1 MLGSHRSH
9 QYWVGLQDAFNT
21 ASTAQKNN
29 LSRIGLGGLDAS
41 SLSFQVISVKA
52 SSSQNA
58 AEAAKQLQK
67 SGIGFIPIIDS
78 ENGTFVAMKGLI
90 SGEEKNLTSA
100 QINMMTRILGGG
112 ILNVDKLQDKLSAGE
127 MSDFM
132 NKLPK
137 RLRAFFSERDVT
149 ITESDILGSFG
160 GKNMEDGI
168 LRVDSGIDY
177 LKKHL
182 GLEARVGQNG
192 EYQKIHNGKQY
203 NLIDELLGSEDQI
216 GNTIKNIGGQEAIDI
231 LSRPDIRAIV
241 ESSSSSKELL
251 EELGKKLSSD
261 EYQSIEKVV
270 KGVRKEFDG
279 ISPHNI
285 NILKYKKNQIK
296 LEIEKLQ
303 YQISGGSTGV
313 APSLADANKLKEQ
326 LYELTGQSDILDNAN
341 NLYQVSLRGGMGE
354 EQFKSAAYF
363 TDFDKLG
370 RGGARGIFS
379 SFAGIYDE
387 EAIKSDLGIK
397 FNGLVISG
405 LGSNSSGVYADA
417 VSTSF
422 LGEIFSTPED
432 IENIRAYSNNMMN
445 EFRGHIEN
453 GTLPPDIKGML
464 RNTVYNNE
472 SEWLPSYMS
481 EASMR
486 NRDFAKQILEMHQS
500 GISPRDSPK
509 MMNMIASLH
518 ASEMYRIQSKK
529 GIDQYMPRLPDVKR
543 FAVSSEASASLG
555 GQSQLPPAMQGVNF
569 VGEKGNDITSELMN
583 FRVNDGRVLF
593 GPGMVDK
600 FYQSLG
606 GFDLDDKVLTKI
618 MTYNDK
624 AVNGKK
630 RLVFGMYRQ
639 PSGPQESIYAKAI
652 LDEDTLRSYFGDKN
666 FKNLFNEYKQNTQ
679 SPEMDELFDVLWNQ
693 KKYTNLNSESA
704 EELILQIYDSSK
716 SKGGM
721 GLRHLN
727 PDATGVTG
735 SHNRRILRQME
746 REGSDLQGVG
756 QYTRESIYK
765 IFTDESKK
773 AGDGFLI
780 LDEFT
785 DLLKTSDYTNAIDT
799 ALHSQL
805 LKAAESRN
813 IVELNRLIQANR
825 GDNLLGGLLQEST
838 FAKMFN
844 VAQSAEG
851 ALLGTYVNRTMLI
864 GSKMNQTEDLIEE
877 LYKIGGQDSNIQKIL
892 NIRTGLFAQETAI
905 DFSKNASGA
914 FNQLDIT
921 TSSIRAMNISAVSS
935 FDPAQAL
942 KLISSLE
949 GNPISNVGEQGI
961 RNLGRRIGTEHVIVS
976 EVANQ
981 MIANGE
987 DATEFLE
994 RYLPK
999 IDEILLGTR
1008 LHQADAKLFQDAIIG
1023 SIEGTAQDKSV
1034 FKEILDSLRASDDS
1048 EKISASLIKYFGAN
1062 ANSAYAGASAISA
1075 EGLRAAAIMAANKR
1089 LYNRGNL
1096 LDSTLLRH
1104 QYDEGSGRVADYLI
1118 AKHNEEISRIAN
1130 FGEDISL
1137 LPEIDRI
1144 DLDLRKMQSGQAAFS
1159 DIREGAR
1166 RSGVSMEQ
1174 MINTIEKRAYQSNS
1188 TLPYDDLRYGTSEGS
1203 VSEMFNAA
1211 RTKRR
1216 YDFYEKIRTD
1226 LRSTI
1231 DDIGTGPIDE
1241 IEKRSAEAFRLN
1253 SALPT
1258 TKDLDIL
1265 ALLSEDE
1272 KILES
1277 HFGGAAN
1284 VSAAR
1289 ATNRER
1295 IAAIR
1300 SNFNYEN
1307 LQDEYRTGAEF
1318 TQVQPASAVSS
1329 SGKVAEDIERV
1340 LSGENVVANKG
1351 TFTRLSNFIKDGS
1364 LKKLFNENKTFKNT
1378 AVGIGALVV
1387 ASFAYQH
1394 FSDRTPE
1401 QMQGPALLPGGSA
1414 YEENYPQRMAELPQ
1428 IGTMSYNPGINYKV
1442 NLFGD
1447 RGSVEDFRKN
1457 AMGLGKFNTNTTMY
1471 RRTPQLG
1478 RNPYQEVA
1486 SSF

>member
-1 MLGSHRSH
+1 M
-9 QYWVGLQDAFNT
+9 
-21 ASTAQKNN
+21 
-29 LSRIGLGGLDAS
+29 
-41 SLSFQVISVKA
+41 
-52 SSSQNA
+52 
-58 AEAAKQLQK
+58 
-67 SGIGFIPIIDS
+67 
-78 ENGTFVAMKGLI
+78 
-90 SGEEKNLTSA
+90 
-100 QINMMTRILGGG
+100 
-112 ILNVDKLQDKLSAGE
+112 
-127 MSDFM
+127 
-132 NKLPK
+132 
-137 RLRAFFSERDVT
+137 
-149 ITESDILGSFG
+149 
-160 GKNMEDGI
+160 
-168 LRVDSGIDY
+168 
-177 LKKHL
+177 
-182 GLEARVGQNG
+182 
-192 EYQKIHNGKQY
+192 
-203 NLIDELLGSEDQI
+203 
-216 GNTIKNIGGQEAIDI
+216 
-231 LSRPDIRAIV
+231 
-241 ESSSSSKELL
+241 
-251 EELGKKLSSD
+251 
-261 EYQSIEKVV
+261 
-270 KGVRKEFDG
+270 
-279 ISPHNI
+279 
-285 NILKYKKNQIK
+285 
-296 LEIEKLQ
+296 
-303 YQISGGSTGV
+303 
-313 APSLADANKLKEQ
+313 
-326 LYELTGQSDILDNAN
+326 
-341 NLYQVSLRGGMGE
+341 
-354 EQFKSAAYF
+354 
-363 TDFDKLG
+363 
-370 RGGARGIFS
+370 
-379 SFAGIYDE
+379 
-387 EAIKSDLGIK
+387 
-397 FNGLVISG
+397 
-405 LGSNSSGVYADA
+405 
-417 VSTSF
+417 STSF

-432 IENIRAYSNNMMN
+432 IENIRAYSNSMIN

-453 GTLPPDIKGML
+453 GTLPSDIKSML
-464 RNTVYNNE
+464 RHTVYDNE

-481 EASMR
+481 EASIR

-500 GISPRDSPK
+500 GISPRDSPR

-518 ASEMYRIQSKK
+518 ASEMYRIQNKK

-555 GQSQLPPAMQGVNF
+555 GESKPFSAMGDVNF
-569 VGEKGNDITSELMN
+569 VGEKGEDITSKLMN

-639 PSGPQESIYAKAI
+639 PSGPQESIYAKAN

-666 FKNLFNEYKQNTQ
+666 FKNLFNEYKQNTP
-679 SPEMDELFDVLWNQ
+679 SPEMDELFNVLWNE
-693 KKYTNLNSESA
+693 KEYTNLNKESA

-716 SKGGM
+716 KKGGM

-746 REGSDLQGVG
+746 REGSELQGAG
-756 QYTRESIYK
+756 QYTRENIYK
-765 IFTDESKK
+765 IFTKDESGKSAAEK
-773 AGDGFLI
+773 FLI
-780 LDEFT
+780 LDEFEE
-785 DLLKTSDYTNAIDT
+785 LLKTSDYTNAIDT
-799 ALHSQL
+799 TLHSQL

-838 FAKMFN
+838 FAKMLN

-914 FNQLDIT
+914 FHQLDIT
-921 TSSIRAMNISAVSS
+921 TSSIKAMNISAVSS

-942 KLISSLE
+942 RLIASLE
-949 GNPISNVGEQGI
+949 GNPISNVGQEGI
-961 RNLGRRIGTEHVIVS
+961 RNLGRRIGTEHVVVS

-987 DATEFLE
+987 DATGFLE

-999 IDEILLGTR
+999 IDEMLLGTR

-1034 FKEILDSLRASDDS
+1034 FKEILDSLRSADNSD
-1048 EKISASLIKYFGAN
+1048 KISASLIKYFGAN
-1062 ANSAYAGASAISA
+1062 ANSAYAGASAMSA
-1075 EGLRAAAIMAANKR
+1075 ESVRAAALQEATKR
-1089 LYNRGNL
+1089 LFNRSKL
-1096 LDSTLLRH
+1096 VDSTLLRY
-1104 QYDEGSGRVADYLI
+1104 QYDEGSGRIADYLI

-1130 FGEDISL
+1130 FGNTSTLGDL
-1137 LPEIDRI
+1137 DRTY
-1144 DLDLRKMQSGQAAFS
+1144 LDLRKMEMGEAAFS
-1159 DIREGAR
+1159 DIQEGAR
-1166 RSGVSMEQ
+1166 RAGVSMEG

-1188 TLPYDDLRYGTSEGS
+1188 TLLYDELRYGTSEGS
-1203 VSEMFNAA
+1203 VFKMLTAA
-1211 RTKRR
+1211 RTKRT
-1216 YDFYEKIRTD
+1216 YDSYEKIISGDDVADAIT
-1226 LRSTI
+1226 
-1231 DDIGTGPIDE
+1231 DIGTGPIDE
-1241 IEKRSAEAFRLN
+1241 IEKRAAKAFRLN
-1253 SALPT
+1253 NALPT

-1272 KILES
+1272 KILKS
-1277 HFGGAAN
+1277 HFGDAAN

-1289 ATNRER
+1289 ATNREK
-1295 IAAIR
+1295 IDAIR
-1300 SNFNYEN
+1300 SDFNYKN
-1307 LQDEYRTGAEF
+1307 LQEEYKTGAEF
-1318 TQVQPASAVSS
+1318 TKVQPASTVSS
-1329 SGKVAEDIERV
+1329 SAELAEDIERV

-1378 AVGIGALVV
+1378 AVGIGAAVV

-1401 QMQGPALLPGGSA
+1401 QIQGPPLLPGGSA

-1471 RRTPQLG
+1471 RGTPQLG
-1478 RNPYQEVA
+1478 TNPYREVA

>member
-1 MLGSHRSH
+1 
-9 QYWVGLQDAFNT
+9 
-21 ASTAQKNN
+21 
-29 LSRIGLGGLDAS
+29 
-41 SLSFQVISVKA
+41 
-52 SSSQNA
+52 
-58 AEAAKQLQK
+58 
-67 SGIGFIPIIDS
+67 
-78 ENGTFVAMKGLI
+78 
-90 SGEEKNLTSA
+90 
-100 QINMMTRILGGG
+100 
-112 ILNVDKLQDKLSAGE
+112 
-127 MSDFM
+127 M

-203 NLIDELLGSEDQI
+203 NLIDELLGSDIEI
-216 GNTIKNIGGQEAIDI
+216 GNTIKNIGGQDAIDI
-231 LSRPDIRAIV
+231 LSRSDVRAIV
-241 ESSSSSKELL
+241 ESSSSSDELL
-251 EELGKKLSSD
+251 KELGKKLSSD
-261 EYQSIEKVV
+261 EYESIEKVV
-270 KGVRKEFDG
+270 KGIRKEFDG

-296 LEIEKLQ
+296 LEIEKMQ

-341 NLYQVSLRGGMGE
+341 NLYQVSLRGGMGQ

-379 SFAGIYDE
+379 GFAGIYDE

-432 IENIRAYSNNMMN
+432 MENIRAYSNSMMN

-453 GTLPPDIKGML
+453 GTLPSDVKSML

-500 GISPRDSPK
+500 GISPRDSPR

-518 ASEMYRIQSKK
+518 ASEMYRVQSKK

-555 GQSQLPPAMQGVNF
+555 GQSQSPPAMQGVNF
-569 VGEKGNDITSELMN
+569 VGESGVNTTSELMN

-618 MTYNDK
+618 MTYNDH
-624 AVNGKK
+624 AGQKK
-630 RLVFGMYRQ
+630 LVFGMYRQ

-666 FKNLFNEYKQNTQ
+666 FKNLFNEYKTNNQ
-679 SPEMDELFDVLWNQ
+679 SSEIDELFDVLWNE
-693 KKYTNLNSESA
+693 KKYTDLNSASA

-746 REGSDLQGVG
+746 REGSELQGAG

-765 IFTDESKK
+765 IFTDVK
-773 AGDGFLI
+773 ADEFLI

-805 LKAAESRN
+805 LKAAESKN

-851 ALLGTYVNRTMLI
+851 DLLGRYVNRTMLI

-905 DFSKNASGA
+905 DFSKNASGV
-914 FNQLDIT
+914 FHQLDIT
-921 TSSIRAMNISAVSS
+921 TSSIRAMNVSAVSS

-942 KLISSLE
+942 KLISDLE

-981 MIANGE
+981 MIANGK
-987 DATEFLE
+987 DATGFLE

-999 IDEILLGTR
+999 IDEMLLGTR

-1023 SIEGTAQDKSV
+1023 SIEGTAQDKSI
-1034 FKEILDSLRASDDS
+1034 FKEVLDSLRASDDS

-1062 ANSAYAGASAISA
+1062 ASHAYAGSSAISA
-1075 EGLRAAAIMAANKR
+1075 EGLRAASVMAATKR

-1096 LDSTLLRH
+1096 LDSTILRH

-1118 AKHNEEISRIAN
+1118 AKHNEETSRIAN
-1130 FGEDISL
+1130 FGADISTL
-1137 LPEIDRI
+1137 GGVDVS
-1144 DLDLRKMQSGQAAFS
+1144 DLEVRKMQFGETAFS
-1159 DIREGAR
+1159 DIQEGAR
-1166 RSGVSMEQ
+1166 RAGVSMEQ
-1174 MINTIEKRAYQSNS
+1174 MINTIEKRAHQNSS
-1188 TLPYDDLRYGTSEGS
+1188 TLPYGELRYGTSEGS

-1226 LRSTI
+1226 LKGTI

-1253 SALPT
+1253 SALQT

-1295 IAAIR
+1295 IDAIR

-1307 LQDEYRTGAEF
+1307 LQEEYKTGAEF
-1318 TQVQPASAVSS
+1318 TQVQPASTVGS
-1329 SGKVAEDIERV
+1329 SGKVAKDIERV

-1378 AVGIGALVV
+1378 TIGIGALVL

-1394 FSDRTPE
+1394 FNDRTPE
-1401 QMQGPALLPGGSA
+1401 QIQGPPLLPGGSA